1 MIKSISINDADSF
14 YDLGLLITS
23 SFRKLY
29 KLENII
35 NDNNEELY
43 GYYLDGELI
52 AFLHIII
59 SIDSID
65 IVNIVVNEKYRRRGI
80 ATALLEY
87 LFNNNKVDSYFLE
100 VRESNN
106 KAIGLYKK
114 NGFYIVNVRKE
125 YYGMEDALLMKRDE
139 I

>member
-1 MIKSISINDADSF
+1 MIKSISINDADSI

-29 KLENII
+29 KLEDII
-35 NDNNEELY
+35 KDDNEEIY
-43 GYYLDGELI
+43 GYYMDGELI
-52 AFLHIII
+52 AFLHIIK

-80 ATALLEY
+80 ASSLLEY
-87 LFNNNKVDSYFLE
+87 LFSNEKRDNYFLE

-106 KAIGLYKK
+106 KAIALYKK
-114 NGFYIVNVRKE
+114 NGFYIVNVRKQ
-125 YYGMEDALLMKRDE
+125 YYGMEDAFLMKRDE

>member
-29 KLENII
+29 KLEDII
-35 NDNNEELY
+35 KDDNEEIY
-43 GYYLDGELI
+43 GYYMDGELI
-52 AFLHIII
+52 AFLHIIK

-80 ATALLEY
+80 ASSLLEY
-87 LFNNNKVDSYFLE
+87 LFSNEKRDNYFLE

-106 KAIGLYKK
+106 KAIALYKK
-114 NGFYIVNVRKE
+114 NGFYIVNVRKQ
-125 YYGMEDALLMKRDE
+125 YYGMEDAFLMKRDE